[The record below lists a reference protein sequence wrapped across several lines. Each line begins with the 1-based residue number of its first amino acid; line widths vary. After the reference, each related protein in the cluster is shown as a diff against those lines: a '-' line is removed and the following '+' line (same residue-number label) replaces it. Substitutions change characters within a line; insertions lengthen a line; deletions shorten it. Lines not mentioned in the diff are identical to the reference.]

1 MVDTTAQPLA
11 IAAAAL
17 MVLACSWVIA
27 WALVRERKWED

>member
-1 MVDTTAQPLA
+1 MEPIAQPLA

-27 WALVRERKWED
+27 WVLVKESKWED

>member
-1 MVDTTAQPLA
+1 MEANAQPLA